1 MDSILLSRPALK
13 EASNRWRRQGKSI
26 VFTNGVFDVLHRGH
40 IDLFEKAKSYGDI
53 LVVGL
58 NSDASTRRL
67 KGPMRPVNRQAD
79 RIRVLSALRTVDHI
93 CLFPE
98 DTPLNLILILRPHVL
113 VKGSEYPVSGIVG
126 AAEVR
131 SWGGSVKRFKM
142 RPGYS
147 STDLI
152 RRIARP

>member
-1 MDSILLSRPALK
+1 MDRILLSRPVLK
-13 EASNRWRRQGKSI
+13 DASTRWRRRGKRI

-40 IDLFEKAKSYGDI
+40 IDLFEKARSYGDI

-67 KGPMRPVNRQAD
+67 KGPSRPINRQAD
-79 RIRVLSALRTVDHI
+79 RIRVLT
-93 CLFPE
+93 
-98 DTPLNLILILRPHVL
+98 LRPHVL

-126 AAEVR
+126 APEVR
-131 SWGGSVKRFKM
+131 SWGGVVKRFKM

-147 STDLI
+147 STDII
-152 RRIARP
+152 RRLK

>member
-1 MDSILLSRPALK
+1 MDRILLSRPVLK
-13 EASNRWRRQGKSI
+13 DASTRWRRKGKSI

-40 IDLFEKAKSYGDI
+40 IDLFEKARSYGDI

-67 KGPMRPVNRQAD
+67 KGPSRPINRQAD

-93 CLFPE
+93 CVFSE
-98 DTPLNLILILRPHVL
+98 DTPLKLILTLRPHVL

-126 AAEVR
+126 APEVR
-131 SWGGSVKRFKM
+131 SWGGAVKRFKM

-147 STDLI
+147 STDII
-152 RRIARP
+152 RRLK